1 MAKDIYIVSMRHYGD
16 DSYCGCR
23 FEPIKAFNNLEDAK
37 KYAEQDDEY
46 DYDVIEYEEEYGE
59 N

>member
-16 DSYCGCR
+16 DSCCGCR
-23 FEPIKAFNNLEDAK
+23 FEPIKAFDNLEDAK

-46 DYDVIEYEEEYGE
+46 DYDVIEYEEEK
-59 N
+59 